1 MQLNL
6 LVLRCKNIVISK
18 NFYEKLLGLKFIKE
32 QHGKG
37 AVHFSAYVGKTV
49 LELYPLTKSEEV
61 ENIRLG
67 FTLELEDVENH
78 LKEMQIEILSR
89 YEFEGKMVF
98 VVGDLEGRKIELIRE
113 EHTE

>member
-6 LVLRCKNIVISK
+6 LVLRYKNIEASK
-18 NFYEKLLGLKFIKE
+18 QFYEKLLGLNFIKE

-49 LELYPLTKSEEV
+49 LELYPLTDGGEI

-67 FTLELEDVENH
+67 FTLEVEDVAKH
-78 LKEMQIEILSR
+78 LEKVQIEILSH
-89 YEFEGKMVF
+89 YKFEGKRVF
-98 VVGDLEGRKIELIRE
+98 VVCDLEGRKIELSN
-113 EHTE
+113 

>member
-6 LVLRCKNIVISK
+6 LVIRCKNIAKSK
-18 NFYEKLLGLKFIKE
+18 QFYEKLLGLKFIKE

-37 AVHFSAYVGKTV
+37 AIHFATYVGKTV
-49 LELYPLTKSEEV
+49 VELYPLTEGSAI

-67 FTLELEDVENH
+67 FSVDVEDVENH
-78 LKEMQIEILSR
+78 LKEMQIEILSS

-98 VVGDLEGRKIELIRE
+98 VVSDLEGRKIELSN
-113 EHTE
+113 